1 MWISKD
7 GSFPMIIHTNQYRD
21 VAASTNVNVSCERTT
36 LLNFQL
42 DIISSHLINFG
53 TYILK
58 SIHVLKVKGNVEQRK
73 ETIHEL
79 KLKNDEFN
87 IFNVLQGYAYQ

>member
-1 MWISKD
+1 MLRQV
-7 GSFPMIIHTNQYRD
+7 PMSMLI
-21 VAASTNVNVSCERTT
+21 V
-36 LLNFQL
+36 
-42 DIISSHLINFG
+42 ISSHLINFG

-79 KLKNDEFN
+79 KLKE
-87 IFNVLQGYAYQ
+87 